1 MNESEVLAI
10 EVDPGLPLGRVA
22 VSLPMF
28 RLKLLKGRPE
38 GQKSMCES
46 IFVGHN
52 LLLIKGGAK
61 FFYACFM
68 VG

>member
-10 EVDPGLPLGRVA
+10 EVNPVLPLGRVA

-28 RLKLLKGRPE
+28 SLKLLKGRPE

-52 LLLIKGGAK
+52 L
-61 FFYACFM
+61 
-68 VG
+68 